1 MLTVNTIQKDERGM
15 NSYTHIKEALQLA
28 EQAVYQGQMNLN
40 GANFQNAQMHLNI
53 VQQQINEQKEATSGD
68 KELRRMEEHLR
79 HLRETQ
85 QAIQQNF

>member
-1 MLTVNTIQKDERGM
+1 MRGM

-28 EQAVYQGQMNLN
+28 EQAVYQGQMNLDA
-40 GANFQNAQMHLNI
+40 ANFQKAQMQLNM
-53 VQQQINEQKEATSGD
+53 VQQQINEQKEAASGD

-79 HLRETQ
+79 HLREAQ

>member
-1 MLTVNTIQKDERGM
+1 MRSM

-28 EQAVYQGQMNLN
+28 EQAVYQGQMNLDA
-40 GANFQNAQMHLNI
+40 ANFQKAQMHLNM
-53 VQQQINEQKEATSGD
+53 VQQQINEQKEAASGD

-79 HLRETQ
+79 HLREAQ

>member
-1 MLTVNTIQKDERGM
+1 M

-40 GANFQNAQMHLNI
+40 GANFQNAQMHLTI
-53 VQQQINEQKEATSGD
+53 VQQQINEQKKQTSDD
-68 KELRRMEEHLR
+68 KELKRIEEHLR
-79 HLRETQ
+79 HLHEAQ

>member
-1 MLTVNTIQKDERGM
+1 M

-53 VQQQINEQKEATSGD
+53 VQQQINEQKKQTSDD
-68 KELRRMEEHLR
+68 KELKRMEEYLR
-79 HLRETQ
+79 HLREAQ